1 MQKQS
6 LDTRKER
13 MAVVKESNAQRA
25 AAFIGSQANARKQA
39 SSTTSCV
46 SSEATSLGRDMD
58 AIRAGRAKR
67 FAEMHERA
75 AQQSAKK

>member
-1 MQKQS
+1 
-6 LDTRKER
+6 
-13 MAVVKESNAQRA
+13 MAVMKESNAQRA

-39 SSTTSCV
+39 SSTTSV

-75 AQQSAKK
+75 AQ